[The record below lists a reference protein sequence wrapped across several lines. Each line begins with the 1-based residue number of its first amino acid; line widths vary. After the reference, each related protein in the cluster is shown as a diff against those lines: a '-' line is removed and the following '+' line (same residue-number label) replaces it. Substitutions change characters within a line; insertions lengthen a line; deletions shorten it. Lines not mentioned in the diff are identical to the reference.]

1 MRHIA
6 LVILQFT
13 DVCVDVPPITRE
25 STLLVADDLHSFE
38 VFKGEYSNYSH
49 EAAVDLL
56 IDKLNTNME
65 IFYAQKIF

>member
-25 STLLVADDLHSFE
+25 SIVLVADDLHSFE

-49 EAAVDLL
+49 EAVLTCLL
-56 IDKLNTNME
+56 TN
-65 IFYAQKIF
+65 